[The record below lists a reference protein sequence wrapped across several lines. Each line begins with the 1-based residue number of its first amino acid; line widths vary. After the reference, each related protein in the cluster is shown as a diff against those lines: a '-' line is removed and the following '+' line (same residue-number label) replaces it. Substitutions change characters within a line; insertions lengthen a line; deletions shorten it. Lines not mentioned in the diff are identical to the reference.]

1 MRNRSAFVRVLS
13 VGIGMLWGVLI
24 LFGARVLLNYENAAG
39 TPGAPPSH
47 WPSHARI
54 VRSSDRFTLVMLAH
68 PNCPC
73 TRASL
78 AELEIVMA
86 QLHGQLAA
94 FVLFSK
100 PGASAAEVEASNL
113 WRKARIIPGVSVL
126 YDDHGVQAEQF
137 GGQVSGQT
145 MLYDSNGRLVFS
157 GGITSGRGHQGD
169 NEGADAIV
177 RLATSKQAA
186 PATAPVFGCTLH
198 DPRARALGKGT
209 LWKKQ

>member
-1 MRNRSAFVRVLS
+1 MRNRLAFVPVLS
-13 VGIGMLWGVLI
+13 AGIGVFWGVLI
-24 LFGARVLLNYENAAG
+24 LFGARVLLNFESAAG

-47 WPSHARI
+47 WPSNTII
-54 VRSSDRFTLVMLAH
+54 VRPNDKFTLVMLAH

-86 QLHGQLAA
+86 QLQEKLAA

-100 PGASAAEVEASNL
+100 PGASKAEVQASDL
-113 WRKARIIPGVSVL
+113 WGKARIIPGVSVL
-126 YDDHGVQAEQF
+126 YDDHGAQAEQF

-177 RLATSKQAA
+177 RLVTSKQAA

-198 DPRARALGKGT
+198 DPSAQALAKDT
-209 LWKKQ
+209 SWKKQ